1 MNESRFERERKEMV
15 ELIDQRGVHS
25 PDLLAAMMH
34 VPRHRFVPKEAQ
46 SWAYL
51 DMALR
56 INRGQTISQ
65 PYMVAL
71 MTNALRLTGSER
83 VLDVGTGSGY
93 QAAILARLAGEVHT
107 IDLIPELVEEAKKII
122 RELGLTNIHFHI
134 GDGSRGLVERA
145 PFDAIL
151 VAAAAPNLPQPLL
164 DQLAEGGRLVI
175 PVGKRHAQQLE
186 VWQREKD
193 EFKQNIRDKVVF
205 VPLLGKFGWKK

>member
-1 MNESRFERERKEMV
+1 MNENRFEQERQEMV
-15 ELIDQRGVHS
+15 DLINQRGVHS
-25 PDLLAAMMH
+25 PDLLAALMR
-34 VPRHRFVPKEAQ
+34 VPRHRFVPEKSQ
-46 SWAYL
+46 SWAYA

-56 INRGQTISQ
+56 IDQGQTISQ

-71 MTNALRLTGSER
+71 MTDALRLTGSER

-93 QAAILARLAGEVHT
+93 QAAILAHLAEEVHT
-107 IDLIPELVEEAKKII
+107 IDRIPGLVEDAKTTI
-122 RELGLTNIHFHI
+122 RELELTNILFHI
-134 GDGSRGLVERA
+134 GDGSLGLAEEA

-151 VAAAAPNLPQPLL
+151 VAAAAPSVPQPLL

-175 PVGKRHAQQLE
+175 PVGKRHAQQIE